1 MSSAAM
7 PALRAAL
14 LGSPNCGKT
23 TLFNLL
29 TGVRQKVAN
38 YAGVTVERKEG
49 WLQTASGRQI
59 RLLDLPGTYSLHA
72 YSEDERIA
80 SEVVTGKH
88 PRKHRRSCSSVSA
101 MPPDCGSTCAWCW
114 RHVHWAFPCWS
125 CSI

>member
-1 MSSAAM
+1 MSPAAM

-59 RLLDLPGTYSLHA
+59 RQLDLPGTYSLHA
-72 YSEDERIA
+72 SGSA
-80 SEVVTGKH
+80 CS
-88 PRKHRRSCSSVSA
+88 SCSGCSA
-101 MPPDCGSTCAWCW
+101 GRCGGAKGP
-114 RHVHWAFPCWS
+114 R
-125 CSI
+125 